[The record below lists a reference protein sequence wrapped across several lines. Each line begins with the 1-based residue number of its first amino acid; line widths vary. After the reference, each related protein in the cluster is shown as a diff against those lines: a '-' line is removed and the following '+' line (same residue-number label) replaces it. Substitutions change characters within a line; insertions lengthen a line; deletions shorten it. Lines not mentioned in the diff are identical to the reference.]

1 MEIYRII
8 RWGNAPPYLH
18 ILVKGKKYYWK
29 RTNSSND
36 YENVP
41 TIQLEKRNCHRWSRD
56 NDAMIYNYYPF
67 KESDLI

>member
-1 MEIYRII
+1 MEIYRKIQ
-8 RWGNAPPYLH
+8 WGTAPPYLH

-29 RTNSSND
+29 RTSASD
-36 YENVP
+36 KDVP
-41 TIQLEKRNCHRWSRD
+41 IIQLEKRNCHRWSRD